1 MVDTTRLLLPA
12 PAINYL
18 AEIIKRTCDSALT
31 SLAMRDQS
39 NRATAGALLA
49 RAKLCR
55 RAASISTTGDHRSD
69 RILLD
74 LAEQLEREAAELAP
88 QGRAPRK
95 VTIRTGKLAVHPNSR
110 IAMVDG
116 NPLHLTA
123 KEYGILEL
131 LSLRKGTTVTKEM
144 FLNHLY
150 GGKNEPQLKV
160 VDVFICKL
168 RKKLSQATGGEQY
181 IETVWGRGYV
191 QRDPRR
197 NRGGA

>member
-1 MVDTTRLLLPA
+1 
-12 PAINYL
+12 
-18 AEIIKRTCDSALT
+18 
-31 SLAMRDQS
+31 MRDQS
-39 NRATAGALLA
+39 NRAPAGALLA

-69 RILLD
+69 RILID

-88 QGRAPRK
+88 RGRAPRK
-95 VTIRTGKLAVHPNSR
+95 VTIRTGRLAVHPNSR

-144 FLNHLY
+144 FVNHLY

-160 VDVFICKL
+160 IDVFICKL

-191 QRDPRR
+191 LRPSWMKASAGRVAEVAF
-197 NRGGA
+197 GAFGV